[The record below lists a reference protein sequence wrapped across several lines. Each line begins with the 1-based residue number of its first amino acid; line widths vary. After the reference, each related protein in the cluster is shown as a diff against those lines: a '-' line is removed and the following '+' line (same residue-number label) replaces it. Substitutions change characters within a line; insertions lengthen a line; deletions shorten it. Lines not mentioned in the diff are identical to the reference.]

1 MKILYFA
8 WLRERLNRASDD
20 VTPPPEVVTVAD
32 LIDWLRANDEALDL
46 AMANPKQF
54 KLSKNARIVRWDTPL
69 SGAETIAILP
79 PMTGG

>member
-20 VTPPPEVVTVAD
+20 VTPPAEVRTLAD
-32 LIDWLRANDEALDL
+32 LIAWLRAKDEALDL

-54 KLSKNARIVRWDTPL
+54 KLSKNARIVPWETPIADTD
-69 SGAETIAILP
+69 TIAILP

>member
-8 WLRERLNRASDD
+8 WLRERLNRASDEVSPPSD
-20 VTPPPEVVTVAD
+20 VKTLTD
-32 LIDWLRANDEALDL
+32 LIVWLRANDEALDL

-54 KLSKNARIVRWDTPL
+54 KLSKNARIVSWDTPITD
-69 SGAETIAILP
+69 ADTIAILP

>member
-8 WLRERLNRASDD
+8 WLRERLNRASDE
-20 VTPPPEVVTVAD
+20 VTPPSDVKTLTD
-32 LIDWLRANDEALDL
+32 LIAWLRANDEALDL

-54 KLSKNARIVRWDTPL
+54 KLSRNAHIVPWETPIADTD
-69 SGAETIAILP
+69 TIAILP